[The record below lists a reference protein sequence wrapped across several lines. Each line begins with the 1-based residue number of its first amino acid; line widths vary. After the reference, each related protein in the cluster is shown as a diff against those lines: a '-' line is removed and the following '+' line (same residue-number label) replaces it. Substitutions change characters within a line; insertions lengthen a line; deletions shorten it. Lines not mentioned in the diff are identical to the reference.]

1 MAFIQPKADVTETEL
16 AEKIFTKAGLD
27 ELPGR
32 LLHAASRYIAA
43 FYRKQ
48 DLPLNGMVTWGS
60 NDLKRFHARLAGGQ
74 DLSTAI
80 SNTRSLMNARPDKT
94 DETIEMFRN
103 KVIEKRKA
111 AAEEKRQAYLDSDEH
126 KNMNDP
132 GWRGPNG
139 TWSND

>member
-1 MAFIQPKADVTETEL
+1 MPFIQPKADVTETEL

-32 LLHAASRYIAA
+32 LLHAAAHYIAA
-43 FYRKQ
+43 FYRQQ
-48 DLPLNGMVTWGS
+48 DLPLNGMVMWGS
-60 NDLKRFHARLAGGQ
+60 TDLKRFHARLAGGQ

-80 SNTRSLMNARPDKT
+80 SGTRSMMLAKPDAT
-94 DETIEMFRN
+94 DDTIEMYRN
-103 KVIEKRKA
+103 KIIEKRKA
-111 AAEEKRQAYLDSDEH
+111 DAEAKRQAYLASDEH

>member
-27 ELPGR
+27 ELPGS
-32 LLHAASRYIAA
+32 LLHAAAHYIAA
-43 FYRKQ
+43 FYCKQ
-48 DLPLNGMVTWGS
+48 NLPLNGMVMWGS
-60 NDLKRFHARLAGGQ
+60 TDLKRFHARLTGGQ

-80 SNTRSLMNARPDKT
+80 SNTRSLMLGDPDKT

-111 AAEEKRQAYLDSDEH
+111 AAEEKRQAYLASDEH

>member
-27 ELPGR
+27 ELPGS
-32 LLHAASRYIAA
+32 LLHAAAHYIAA
-43 FYRKQ
+43 FYCKQ
-48 DLPLNGMVTWGS
+48 NLPLNGMVMWGS
-60 NDLKRFHARLAGGQ
+60 TDLKRFHARLAGGQ

-80 SNTRSLMNARPDKT
+80 SNTRSLMLARPDKT
-94 DETIEMFRN
+94 DETMEMFRD

-111 AAEEKRQAYLDSDEH
+111 AAEEKRQAYLASDEH

>member
-48 DLPLNGMVTWGS
+48 DLPLNGMVMWGS
-60 NDLKRFHARLAGGQ
+60 TDLKRFHARLTGGQ

-80 SNTRSLMNARPDKT
+80 SNTRSLMLGDPDKT

-111 AAEEKRQAYLDSDEH
+111 AAEEKRQAYLASDEH
-126 KNMNDP
+126 KNINDP

>member
-1 MAFIQPKADVTETEL
+1 MPFIQPKADVTETEL
-16 AEKIFTKAGLD
+16 AEKIFNKAGLD

-32 LLHAASRYIAA
+32 LLHAAAKYIAA

-48 DLPLNGMVTWGS
+48 DLPLNGMVMWGS
-60 NDLKRFHARLAGGQ
+60 TDLKRFNARLAAGQ
-74 DLSTAI
+74 SLLHALSG
-80 SNTRSLMNARPDKT
+80 TRSIMLGNPDAT
-94 DETIEMFRN
+94 DDTIEMYRGQ
-103 KVIEKRKA
+103 VIEQRKA
-111 AAEEKRQAYLDSDEH
+111 DAEAKRQAYLASDEH

>member
-1 MAFIQPKADVTETEL
+1 MPFIQPKADVTETEL

-32 LLHAASRYIAA
+32 LLHAAARYIAA

-48 DLPLNGMVTWGS
+48 DLPLNGMVMWGS
-60 NDLKRFHARLAGGQ
+60 TDLKRFNARLAAGNS
-74 DLSTAI
+74 LLTAI
-80 SNTRSLMNARPDKT
+80 SNTRSLMIGQPDAT
-94 DETIEMFRN
+94 DDTIEMYRGQ
-103 KVIEKRKA
+103 VIEQRKA
-111 AAEEKRQAYLDSDEH
+111 DAEAKRQAYLASDEH
-126 KNMNDP
+126 KNMQDP

>member
-32 LLHAASRYIAA
+32 LLHAAARYIAA
-43 FYRKQ
+43 FYRTQ
-48 DLPLNGMVTWGS
+48 DLPLNGMVMWGS
-60 NDLKRFHARLAGGQ
+60 TDLKRFHARLTGGQ

-80 SNTRSLMNARPDKT
+80 SNTRSLMHARPDKT

-111 AAEEKRQAYLDSDEH
+111 AAEEKRQAYLASDVH

>member
-1 MAFIQPKADVTETEL
+1 MAFIQPKTAVTETAL

-48 DLPLNGMVTWGS
+48 DIPLNGMVMWGS
-60 NDLKRFHARLAGGQ
+60 TDLKRFHARLAGGQ

-80 SNTRSLMNARPDKT
+80 SNTRSLMLARPDET

-111 AAEEKRQAYLDSDEH
+111 AAEEKRQAYLASDEH

-132 GWRGPNG
+132 DWRGPNG

>member
-32 LLHAASRYIAA
+32 LLHAAAHYIAA
-43 FYRKQ
+43 FYCKQ
-48 DLPLNGMVTWGS
+48 NLPLNGMVMWGS
-60 NDLKRFHARLAGGQ
+60 TDLKRFHARLSGGQ

-80 SNTRSLMNARPDKT
+80 SNTRSLMLARPDKT
-94 DETIEMFRN
+94 DETMEMFRD

-111 AAEEKRQAYLDSDEH
+111 AAEEKRQAYLASDEH

>member
-1 MAFIQPKADVTETEL
+1 MPFIQPKADVTETEL

-32 LLHAASRYIAA
+32 LLHAAAHYIAA
-43 FYRKQ
+43 FYRQQ
-48 DLPLNGMVTWGS
+48 DLPLNGMVMWGS
-60 NDLKRFHARLAGGQ
+60 TDLKRFNARLAAGQ
-74 DLSTAI
+74 SLLHALSG
-80 SNTRSLMNARPDKT
+80 TRSLMLGDPDDT
-94 DETIEMFRN
+94 DATIEMYRGQ
-103 KVIEKRKA
+103 VIEQRKA
-111 AAEEKRQAYLDSDEH
+111 AAEEKRQAYLASDEH

>member
-1 MAFIQPKADVTETEL
+1 MPFIQPKADVTETEL
-16 AEKIFTKAGLD
+16 AEKIFNKAGLD

-32 LLHAASRYIAA
+32 LLHAAAKYIAA

-48 DLPLNGMVTWGS
+48 DLPLNGMVMWGS
-60 NDLKRFHARLAGGQ
+60 TDLKHFNARLAAGQ
-74 DLSTAI
+74 SLLNALSG
-80 SNTRSLMNARPDKT
+80 TRSIMLGDPDAT
-94 DETIEMFRN
+94 DDTIEMYRGQ
-103 KVIEKRKA
+103 VIEQRKA
-111 AAEEKRQAYLDSDEH
+111 DAEAKRQAYLASDEH

>member
-1 MAFIQPKADVTETEL
+1 MPFIQPKADVTETEL
-16 AEKIFTKAGLD
+16 AEKIFNKAGLD

-32 LLHAASRYIAA
+32 LLHAAANYIAA

-48 DLPLNGMVTWGS
+48 DLPLNGMVMWGS
-60 NDLKRFHARLAGGQ
+60 TDLKRFNARLAAGQ
-74 DLSTAI
+74 SLLHALSG
-80 SNTRSLMNARPDKT
+80 TRSIMLGDPDAT
-94 DETIEMFRN
+94 DKTIEMYRGQ
-103 KVIEKRKA
+103 VIEQRKA
-111 AAEEKRQAYLDSDEH
+111 DAEAKRQAYLASDEH

>member
-27 ELPGR
+27 ELPGS
-32 LLHAASRYIAA
+32 LLHAAAHYIAA
-43 FYRKQ
+43 FYREQ
-48 DLPLNGMVTWGS
+48 DLPLNGMVMWGS
-60 NDLKRFHARLAGGQ
+60 TDLKRFHARLTGDQ

-80 SNTRSLMNARPDKT
+80 SNTRSLMLGDPDKT

-111 AAEEKRQAYLDSDEH
+111 AAEEKRQAYLASDEH

>member
-1 MAFIQPKADVTETEL
+1 MPFIQPKADVTETEL
-16 AEKIFTKAGLD
+16 AEKIFNKAGLD

-32 LLHAASRYIAA
+32 LLHAAAKYIAA

-48 DLPLNGMVTWGS
+48 DLPLNGMVMWGS
-60 NDLKRFHARLAGGQ
+60 TDLKRFNARLAAGQ
-74 DLSTAI
+74 SLLHALSG
-80 SNTRSLMNARPDKT
+80 TRSLMLGDPDDT
-94 DETIEMFRN
+94 DATIEMYRGQ
-103 KVIEKRKA
+103 VIEQRKA
-111 AAEEKRQAYLDSDEH
+111 DAEAKRQAYLASDEH

>member
-32 LLHAASRYIAA
+32 LLHAAARYIAA

-48 DLPLNGMVTWGS
+48 DLPLNGMVMWGS
-60 NDLKRFHARLAGGQ
+60 TDLKRFNARLAAGQ
-74 DLSTAI
+74 SLLNALSG
-80 SNTRSLMNARPDKT
+80 TRSLMLGDPDAT
-94 DETIEMFRN
+94 DKTIEMYRGQ
-103 KVIEKRKA
+103 VIEQRKA
-111 AAEEKRQAYLDSDEH
+111 DAEAKRQAYLASDEH

>member
-1 MAFIQPKADVTETEL
+1 MPFIQPKADVTETEL
-16 AEKIFTKAGLD
+16 AEKIFNKAGLD

-32 LLHAASRYIAA
+32 LLHAAANYIAA

-48 DLPLNGMVTWGS
+48 DLPLNGMVMWGS
-60 NDLKRFHARLAGGQ
+60 TDLKRFNARLAAGQ
-74 DLSTAI
+74 SLLHALSG
-80 SNTRSLMNARPDKT
+80 TRSIMLGDPDAT
-94 DETIEMFRN
+94 DATIEMYRGQ
-103 KVIEKRKA
+103 VIEQRKA
-111 AAEEKRQAYLDSDEH
+111 DAEAKRQAYLASDEH